1 MPTRTLPLLGCGLAA
16 ACMIATTAT
25 AAPNRCAPHTSVV
38 QRLADVYGERRQA
51 IGLAGDDTVI
61 EVYASDESGSWSIT
75 ITRPGGPTCL
85 VAAGQNF
92 QLEDAIIAE
101 DPDA

>member
-1 MPTRTLPLLGCGLAA
+1 MPKLFSCVASCSLAA
-16 ACMIATTAT
+16 IGISATVAT
-25 AAPNRCAPHTSVV
+25 ANPNRCTTHTALVE
-38 QRLADVYGERRQA
+38 RLADVYGERRQA
-51 IGLAGDDTVI
+51 IGLAGDNTVV

-75 ITRPGGPTCL
+75 ITQPGGPTCL

-92 QLEDAIIAE
+92 QLEAAALIE

>member
-1 MPTRTLPLLGCGLAA
+1 MRKEYRTLLACGVIA
-16 ACMIATTAT
+16 ACLGATGAT
-25 AAPNRCAPHTSVV
+25 ANTNRCAPHTALV

-51 IGLAGDDTVI
+51 IGLAGNDTVVEI
-61 EVYASDESGSWSIT
+61 YASDESGSWSIT

-92 QLEDAIIAE
+92 ELEEALIPE

>member
-1 MPTRTLPLLGCGLAA
+1 MPTIRPFAIGCGLAA
-16 ACMIATTAT
+16 ACMITSAVH
-25 AAPNRCAPHTSVV
+25 AAPNRCAPHTAVV
-38 QRLADVYGERRQA
+38 ERLADVYGERRQA
-51 IGLAGDDTVI
+51 MGLAGDNTVV

-92 QLEDAIIAE
+92 RLEEFKIPE

>member
-1 MPTRTLPLLGCGLAA
+1 MTIKNISILLTAVAGLV
-16 ACMIATTAT
+16 ATSAS
-25 AAPNRCAPHTSVV
+25 AAPSRCASHTAVV
-38 QRLADVYGERRQA
+38 DRLADVYGERRQA
-51 IGLAGDDTVI
+51 IGLAGDNTVV

-92 QLEDAIIAE
+92 QLELPVVAE

>member
-1 MPTRTLPLLGCGLAA
+1 MTIRNFSIVLPAILGLAA
-16 ACMIATTAT
+16 GPAI
-25 AAPNRCAPHTSVV
+25 AAPSRCASHTAVV
-38 QRLADVYGERRQA
+38 ARLADVYGERRQA
-51 IGLAGDDTVI
+51 IGLAGDNTVI

-75 ITRPGGPTCL
+75 VTRPGGPTCL

-92 QLEDAIIAE
+92 QLEPPAPVE

>member
-1 MPTRTLPLLGCGLAA
+1 MRQVMKSLLACSVIAVSLNASLAN
-16 ACMIATTAT
+16 
-25 AAPNRCAPHTSVV
+25 AAPNRCASHTAVV
-38 QRLADVYGERRQA
+38 ERLADVYGERRQA
-51 IGLAGDDTVI
+51 IGLAGNDTVV

-92 QLEDAIIAE
+92 QLEEAVIPE